1 MCDVVNLWAVVG
13 ALVFTLNIVALLDLA
28 ENKFSDDV
36 VDVIG
41 VLCFVFGVWLFRQCL
56 LY

>member
-1 MCDVVNLWAVVG
+1 MFDVVNVWAVIG

-28 ENKFSDDV
+28 ENRFSDDV

-41 VLCFVFGVWLFRQCL
+41 VICFVFGVWMFRQCL
-56 LY
+56 L

>member
-1 MCDVVNLWAVVG
+1 MFDAVNVWAVIG

-28 ENKFSDDV
+28 ENRFSDDV

-41 VLCFVFGVWLFRQCL
+41 VICFVFGVWMFRQCL
-56 LY
+56 L